1 MKEETMTIHSLFD
14 LSGKTALVTG
24 AGSGIGYAIA
34 EALAEGNAKVV
45 LADLSAENLAQAL
58 ERLKQRGLGGTAEI
72 VDVAKIEEIAA
83 AADRAAAIS
92 GSLDIVV
99 ANAGISAGPGP
110 LTELGAIEAVKP
122 ERWSQVLDINLNG
135 VFSTIQ
141 VAAKH
146 MKPQRSGRI
155 IVTASTA
162 GFRADPMVGYAY
174 SATKAA
180 VINLVRQAA
189 MDLAR
194 FNVLING
201 IAPGPFRTNIGGG
214 RMQDKST
221 EAAFAD
227 SLPLGRIGNPEEIKG
242 AALLL
247 ASPASSFMTGAI
259 IPVDGGALTW

>member
-1 MKEETMTIHSLFD
+1 MKAQQMFD

-24 AGSGIGYAIA
+24 AGSGIGFAIA
-34 EALAEGNAKVV
+34 ECLAENNARVM
-45 LADLSAENLAQAL
+45 LADFNPQNLEQAV
-58 ERLKQRGLGGTAEI
+58 ERLARRGLACVGEV
-72 VDVAKIEEIAA
+72 VDVAHIDQIEHAA
-83 AADRAAAIS
+83 ERAVAKF
-92 GSLDIVV
+92 GSLDIVA

-110 LTELGAIEAVKP
+110 TTEQGTIEAVGR
-122 ERWSQVLDINLNG
+122 ERWSQVLDINLTG
-135 VFSTIQ
+135 VFSTMQ
-141 VAAKH
+141 VASKH
-146 MKPQRSGRI
+146 MKRQRSGRI

-194 FNVLING
+194 FNVLINA

-214 RMQDKST
+214 RMQLPAT
-221 EAAFAD
+221 EQAFAD
-227 SLPLGRIGNPEEIKG
+227 SLPLGRIGNPDEIKG

-247 ASPASSFMTGAI
+247 ASDASSFMTGAI

>member
-1 MKEETMTIHSLFD
+1 MATHPLFD

-24 AGSGIGYAIA
+24 SGSGIGYAIA
-34 EALAEGNAKVV
+34 EGLAESGAKVT
-45 LADLSAENLAQAL
+45 LADISAENLARSI
-58 ERLKQRGLGGTAEI
+58 ERLKHQGLDCTGEV
-72 VDVAKIEEIAA
+72 VDVTRKDQIAA
-83 AADRAAAIS
+83 AAERAARS

-110 LTELGAIEAVKP
+110 MTELGTIEAVRP

-135 VFSTIQ
+135 VFATLQ
-141 VAAKH
+141 VAAQH

-162 GFRADPMVGYAY
+162 GFRGDPMVGYAY

-180 VINLVRQAA
+180 VVNLVRQAA

-194 FNVLING
+194 YNVLING

-214 RMQDKST
+214 RMQDSAT
-221 EAAFAD
+221 EAAFAE
-227 SLPLGRIGNPEEIKG
+227 SLPLGRIGSPEEIKG

-247 ASPASSFMTGAI
+247 ASQASSFMTGAI